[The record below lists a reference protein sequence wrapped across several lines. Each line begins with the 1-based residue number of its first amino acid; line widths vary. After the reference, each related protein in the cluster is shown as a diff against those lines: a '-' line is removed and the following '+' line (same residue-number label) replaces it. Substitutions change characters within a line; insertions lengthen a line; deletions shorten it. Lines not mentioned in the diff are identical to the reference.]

1 MDSQSRPWNAGAGSP
16 MPIALHRTPTESTA
30 RRWSASHPGSLA
42 GPPSPAP
49 RGRNYAAQELQLKQL
64 KEETG
69 ALKALTD
76 LAEERSKE
84 MIKQKDDAMNDPNG
98 RGRRSTSTRRRAF
111 VGALTRSRER
121 RFTSLHV

>member
-1 MDSQSRPWNAGAGSP
+1 MDSHSRPWNAGAGSP
-16 MPIALHRTPTESTA
+16 MPIDLHRTPTESTA

-84 MIKQKDDAMNDPNG
+84 MIKQKDDAMND
-98 RGRRSTSTRRRAF
+98 RAKLQEAAAAA
-111 VGALTRSRER
+111 VGK
-121 RFTSLHV
+121 